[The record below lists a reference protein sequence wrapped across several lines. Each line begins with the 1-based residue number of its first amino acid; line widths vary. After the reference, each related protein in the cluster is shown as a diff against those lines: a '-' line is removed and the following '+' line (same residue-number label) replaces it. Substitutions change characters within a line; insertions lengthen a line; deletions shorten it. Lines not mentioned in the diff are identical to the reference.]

1 MLKTKIRKVNPQKSN
16 KMLYAVA
23 AGLALI
29 LAFFLLSIFF
39 TGGSGNG
46 DKLPADTLAYLKGT
60 EGLVETRIMA
70 AEKKALIVYNSDSKN
85 AGNFEKIA
93 YYAALR
99 LAGHWP
105 DCQVLL
111 AKNQASQIVY
121 AVRVKN
127 GAIAGAG
134 PVQTG
139 TDRP

>member
-1 MLKTKIRKVNPQKSN
+1 MLKIKINKKVNPNKSN

-23 AGLALI
+23 AGLGIVLTVFFALTI
-29 LAFFLLSIFF
+29 
-39 TGGSGNG
+39 GSGG
-46 DKLPADTLAYLKGT
+46 DNKMPADTLAYLQGT
-60 EGLVETRIMA
+60 EGLTEVRVMD

-85 AGNFEKIA
+85 AGNFEKIV
-93 YYAALR
+93 YYAAVR
-99 LAGHWP
+99 LSKHWP

-111 AKNQASQIVY
+111 AKNQATQVVY
-121 AVRVKN
+121 AIQVKN

>member
-39 TGGSGNG
+39 TGGSGNDG
-46 DKLPADTLAYLKGT
+46 KLPAGTLAYLKNT
-60 EGLVETRIMA
+60 EGLTEIRILD

-111 AKNQASQIVY
+111 AKNQAAQIVY

-127 GAIAGAG
+127 GAIAGEG
-134 PVQTG
+134 PVTAG